1 MKHVVEL
8 TSDIGGVQT
17 MAVVLKVTYYY
28 FLRPGLHAMCS
39 QISILKNNNA
49 TFFNSLLF

>member
-1 MKHVVEL
+1 MVEL